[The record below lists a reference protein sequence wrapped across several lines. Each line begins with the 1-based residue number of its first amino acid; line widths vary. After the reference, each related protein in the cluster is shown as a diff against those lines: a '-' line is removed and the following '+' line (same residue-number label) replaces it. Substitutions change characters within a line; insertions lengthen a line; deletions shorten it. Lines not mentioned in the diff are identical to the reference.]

1 MTIKNVTVAGT
12 GVLGSQIAFQIAFK
26 GFNVTVYDI
35 DDAILTQ
42 AKAKLANLKTVYEKE
57 LTKTKKQFG
66 QSSAH
71 LTYNANLLPE
81 LNQSIETVIQ
91 KSAHDIETAPER
103 IQYTANLEQA
113 SADADLIIEA
123 IPEKL
128 TIKQAFYQQLAPLA
142 PAKTIFATN
151 SSTLVPSQFAADT
164 GRPERFLALHFANE
178 IWENNTA
185 EVMGHA
191 DTDPKIFQEIVAFA
205 KDIGMIPI
213 PVKKEQPGYILNA
226 VLVPFL
232 EAAQFLHLNGVG
244 DIETIDKTWMLATG
258 AERGPFGMMDV
269 VGIVTVY
276 NIIKNFAETTGAE
289 KYIQLAK
296 MLKTNYLDQGK
307 LGASSGEGFYRY
319 PNPAYQQPGFLS

>member
-35 DDAILTQ
+35 DAAILTQ
-42 AKAKLANLKTVYEKE
+42 AKAKLANLKTIYKKE

-71 LTYNANLLPE
+71 LTYNANLLPA
-81 LNQSIETVIQ
+81 LNQNIETVIQ
-91 KSAHDIETAPER
+91 QSAHAIETAPER
-103 IQYTANLEQA
+103 LHYTASLEQA
-113 SADADLIIEA
+113 AAEADLVIEA
-123 IPEKL
+123 IPEKI

-151 SSTLVPSQFAADT
+151 SSTLVPSQFAAAT
-164 GRPERFLALHFANE
+164 GRPKRFLALHFANE
-178 IWENNTA
+178 IWKNNTA
-185 EVMGHA
+185 EIMGHA
-191 DTDPKIFQEIVAFA
+191 DTDPKIFQEVVAFA
-205 KDIGMIPI
+205 SSIGMIPI
-213 PVKKEQPGYILNA
+213 PVKKEQPGYILNSI
-226 VLVPFL
+226 LVPFL
-232 EAAQFLHLNGVG
+232 DAAQLLYLNGVG

-258 AERGPFGMMDV
+258 AAQGPFGMMDV
-269 VGIVTVY
+269 IGIVTVY
-276 NIIKNFAETTGAE
+276 NIIKNFAATTGAE
-289 KYIQLAK
+289 KYTQLAK
-296 MLKTNYLDQGK
+296 LLKANYLDQGK